1 MIRENLS
8 NFFNQWQ
15 LDKGNATEILGK
27 NKKYNADLKAGKI
40 HGKSHP
46 KDKKTYSL
54 YNLSSASVISKE
66 LPKLFNDKAGIPKSK
81 YKIQGSIGQGNP
93 AEIPW
98 ICVFDL
104 DITKSAQ
111 EGFYIVYLFNSDMS
125 GVYLSL
131 NQGWTQYEREYGTK
145 EGRVEIKKNANYS
158 KTLLKS
164 DQGFSHAPINLKATK
179 SLGNGYELGNI
190 CSAYYDAKEIP
201 QEEDLINDL
210 RNLIGVYR
218 ELKGFVGS
226 DILDIKGQLNEDV
239 FQEEIQK
246 GKRKDL
252 QAGAIQK
259 KEKKQSS
266 SSTSWSRDANMAFT
280 SLDNANF
287 QCENDTK
294 HETFI
299 SARTGN
305 QFVEAHHLIPMEYQ
319 GDFLISIDVPE
330 NIISLC
336 PNCHRAFHNSVVSN
350 QEKLIS
356 KFYEN
361 RSSLLK
367 KRDIDITKEKI
378 FGYYKTTPNNV

>member
-1 MIRENLS
+1 MIRENLL
-8 NFFNQWQ
+8 NFLNQWQ
-15 LDKGNATEILGK
+15 LDKDNATEILGK

-40 HGKSHP
+40 LGKSHP

-54 YNLSSASVISKE
+54 YNLSSASIVSKE
-66 LPKLFNDKAGIPKSK
+66 LPELFNDKAGILKSK

-104 DITKSAQ
+104 DITRSAQ

-164 DQGFSHAPINLKATK
+164 DQGFSYVPINLKATK
-179 SLGNGYELGNI
+179 SLGRGYELGNI

-266 SSTSWSRDANMAFT
+266 SPVSWSRDANMAFT
-280 SLDNANF
+280 ALDNANF

-319 GDFLISIDVPE
+319 GDFFISIDVPE

-336 PNCHRAFHNSVVSN
+336 PNCHRAFHNSVVLN
-350 QEKLIS
+350 QENLIS
-356 KFYEN
+356 KFYES

-367 KRDIDITKEKI
+367 ERDIDITKEKI
-378 FGYYKTTPNNV
+378 FEYYKTKLNNI

>member
-8 NFFNQWQ
+8 KFFNHWQ
-15 LDKGNATEILGK
+15 LDKDNATEILGE
-27 NKKYNADLKAGKI
+27 NKKYNAVLKSGKI
-40 HGKSHP
+40 SGKSHP

-54 YNLSSASVISKE
+54 YNLSSASILSKDLPE
-66 LPKLFNDKAGIPKSK
+66 LFHDKAGIPKIK

-104 DITKSAQ
+104 DITISAQ
-111 EGFYIVYLFNSDMS
+111 KGFYIVYLFNSDMS

-131 NQGWTQYEREYGTK
+131 NQGWTNYEREYGTK
-145 EGRVEIKKNANYS
+145 EGRIEIKKNANYS

-164 DQGFSHAPINLKATK
+164 DQGFSYAPINLKATK
-179 SLGNGYELGNI
+179 SLGKGYELGNI
-190 CSAYYDAKEIP
+190 CSVYYDAKQIP

-218 ELKGFVGS
+218 ELKGLVGS
-226 DILDIKGQLNEDV
+226 NILDIKGQLNEV
-239 FQEEIQK
+239 IFQEEIQK
-246 GKRKDL
+246 GKRKEL

-259 KEKKQSS
+259 KEKRQSS
-266 SSTSWSRDANMAFT
+266 YSTSWSRDANMAYT
-280 SLDNANF
+280 ALDNANF
-287 QCENDTK
+287 KCENDTD

-319 GDFLISIDVPE
+319 GDFSVSIDVPE

-350 QEKLIS
+350 QENLIS
-356 KFYEN
+356 KFYEK
-361 RSSLLK
+361 RLSFFK
-367 KRDIDITKEKI
+367 ERDIEITREKI
-378 FGYYKTTPNNV
+378 FEYYKTTPNNL